1 MANAASAKVLP
12 FPDEIQLGDPALG
25 VTLQRV
31 SFRIARAVF
40 DSDAEMA
47 LAFGVDRSNM
57 VRWKAGAPLSAD
69 NASRLQAFDVVVSLL
84 VGFLAPT
91 TIPKWL
97 RGVNAHLGNRRP
109 IDVLRTGRLSEI
121 VAAIE
126 NERSGAFA

>member
-1 MANAASAKVLP
+1 
-12 FPDEIQLGDPALG
+12 
-25 VTLQRV
+25 
-31 SFRIARAVF
+31 
-40 DSDAEMA
+40 
-47 LAFGVDRSNM
+47 M
-57 VRWKAGAPLSAD
+57 VRWKAGAPLSTD